1 VNFGGSL
8 KAVAGGRAGNLR
20 MGGEHVKKSRRR
32 PAVGA
37 HRAPVVVKADVQR
50 QRKRTGLITWPGLC
64 SGRAGCVIA
73 AGLVRSNANAIC
85 YIEVMAR

>member
-1 VNFGGSL
+1 VVAPVTCGWVGSTL
-8 KAVAGGRAGNLR
+8 KNHEA
-20 MGGEHVKKSRRR
+20 RRR